1 MTSAAESTESIAA
14 SPTSEESAVVLS
26 APSTFLL
33 VQLVVIA
40 IIAVQAHTTSKKT
53 FLILTLIRLK
63 FLAKVRHLFLIR

>member
-1 MTSAAESTESIAA
+1 MTSAAESTESIAV

-33 VQLVVIA
+33 VQPVVIA
-40 IIAVQAHTTSKKT
+40 IIAVQAHTT

-63 FLAKVRHLFLIR
+63 FLAKVLHLFLIR